1 LPIRSPLLIAAAVGV
16 LVLALAVLLPRL
28 GDGPRLSGVVSQRTE
43 VPDLVGMPLAD
54 AQALV
59 SARGIELNVV
69 GERLN
74 DHYPKGTIILQTP
87 VAGWRGGVD
96 GPMRVT
102 VSAGPTAPGP
112 LGTPSSA
119 SGAAA
124 DVPCAPDAPRFVQ
137 GFAELQRQVGDPM
150 GNPLRCEHPDPAS
163 GDMVQET
170 STGLA
175 YYRPYSIKSG
185 STSHQARFC

>member
-1 LPIRSPLLIAAAVGV
+1 
-16 LVLALAVLLPRL
+16 
-28 GDGPRLSGVVSQRTE
+28 
-43 VPDLVGMPLAD
+43 MPLPD
-54 AQALV
+54 AQAV
-59 SARGIELNVV
+59 ARARAIELNVV
-69 GERLN
+69 GERVN
-74 DHYPKGTIILQTP
+74 DRYPKGTVILQTP

-175 YYRPYSIKSG
+175 YYRRGTNVAAFTNGWQHWALTERGLVSWNGDSPDPP
-185 STSHQARFC
+185 RR